1 MNKKPT
7 LKRFTKETL
16 PPDQS
21 DWARVK
27 AMKDKDI
34 DFSDSPALT
43 PEQLARAVVRR
54 GVRVK
59 PNKLMLNLRVD
70 ADVLAWWRARGQ
82 GYQSEINAV
91 LRAVMEE
98 HLKCTG

>member
-1 MNKKPT
+1 
-7 LKRFTKETL
+7 LSALSQYRE
-16 PPDQS
+16 DQGEERIV
-21 DWARVK
+21 A
-27 AMKDKDI
+27 I
-34 DFSDSPALT
+34 GSPALA

-70 ADVLAWWRARGQ
+70 ADVLDWWRARGQ

-91 LRAVMEE
+91 LRAVMDE
-98 HLKCTG
+98 HLKRAG